1 MLSSFAG
8 SPVWKMSLA
17 IKRPERATWRT
28 VHARQNE
35 DRSGNQEAKKRRSV
49 RDRYEGSAIQEFV
62 RTLGKV
68 DFGNEIILFGSA
80 ILLSVVPIIIL
91 LSSLAS
97 TRIDDD
103 VARNMG
109 LDRRGAQYIAR
120 LFTAPRSA
128 TGVEIA
134 LSLLMALA
142 GTIAAGLS
150 VQEVYEKVF
159 DHEHLKGVK
168 NVGRCIVWVACV
180 GALLVAD
187 AMTYKRIE
195 RLVIGPVLEPI
206 IEVTVLGLFFW
217 WSMHFLLAGRQP
229 WRQLGAPAIATTLY
243 WIVFGILSTLYF
255 SGSVDTDARLYGSIG
270 IVFDLATWF
279 IAVGAVIVLGAATG
293 ATWQHRR
300 RLRSTSPPHRH
311 SR

>member
-1 MLSSFAG
+1 VPDKEKLRADVPG
-8 SPVWKMSLA
+8 STSDPQTPPSEQA
-17 IKRPERATWRT
+17 KR
-28 VHARQNE
+28 AR
-35 DRSGNQEAKKRRSV
+35 RL
-49 RDRYEGSAIQEFV
+49 RDRYEGSAVQEFV

-68 DFGNEIILFGSA
+68 DFGNEVILFGSA

-120 LFTAPRSA
+120 LFTSPRSH
-128 TGVEIA
+128 TGTEIVIGFA
-134 LSLLMALA
+134 MAVA
-142 GTIAAGLS
+142 GTIAVGLS
-150 VQEVYEKVF
+150 VQQVYEKIF
-159 DHEHLKGVK
+159 DQDHRKGVS
-168 NVGRCIVWVACV
+168 NVVRCIVWVVSV

-195 RLVIGPVLEPI
+195 HTGIGAVLEPI
-206 IEVTVLGLFFW
+206 IEVAVLTLFFW
-217 WSMHFLLAGRQP
+217 WSMHFLLAGRRS
-229 WRQLGAPAIATTLY
+229 WRQLRAPAIATSLY
-243 WIVFGILSTLYF
+243 WIVFGIFSSLYF
-255 SGSVDTDARLYGSIG
+255 SGSLDTDARLYGSIG

-279 IAVGAVIVLGAATG
+279 IAVGAVIILGAATG
-293 ATWQHRR
+293 ATWDIRR
-300 RLRSTSPPHRH
+300 

>member
-1 MLSSFAG
+1 VAQG
-8 SPVWKMSLA
+8 DVMSET
-17 IKRPERATWRT
+17 PPSERA
-28 VHARQNE
+28 QKE
-35 DRSGNQEAKKRRSV
+35 RRF
-49 RDRYEGSAIQEFV
+49 RDRYEASAIHDFV

-68 DFGNEIILFGSA
+68 DFGSEIILFGSA

-120 LFTAPRSA
+120 LFTAPRAA
-128 TGVEIA
+128 TGSEIVIGFA
-134 LSLLMALA
+134 MAVA
-142 GTIAAGLS
+142 GTIAVGLS
-150 VQEVYEKVF
+150 VQQIYEKIF
-159 DHEHLKGVK
+159 DHEHRNGVR
-168 NVGRCIVWVACV
+168 NVVRCIVWVVCV

-195 RLVIGPVLEPI
+195 RTGMGSVLEPI
-206 IEVTVLGLFFW
+206 IEVVVLTAFFW
-217 WSMHFLLAGRQP
+217 WSMHFLLGGRRS
-229 WRQLGAPAIATTLY
+229 WSQLRAPAIATTLY
-243 WIVFGILSTLYF
+243 WIMFGIFASLYF

-279 IAVGAVIVLGAATG
+279 IAVGAVIILGAATG
-293 ATWQHRR
+293 ATWQNRR
-300 RLRSTSPPHRH
+300 SP
-311 SR
+311 

>member
-1 MLSSFAG
+1 MPETTDPTPEVEEAPRPDASGSIARTRSSV
-8 SPVWKMSLA
+8 PTK
-17 IKRPERATWRT
+17 PEWW
-28 VHARQNE
+28 H
-35 DRSGNQEAKKRRSV
+35 
-49 RDRYEGSAIQEFV
+49 DRYEGSTLQDFV
-62 RTLGKV
+62 RTLSKV
-68 DFGNEIILFGSA
+68 DFGTEVILFGSA

-109 LDRRGAQYIAR
+109 LDRRGAQYVAR

-128 TGVEIA
+128 SAIEIVI
-134 LSLLMALA
+134 SLGMALA
-142 GTIAAGLS
+142 GTIAVGLS
-150 VQEVYEKVF
+150 VQQVYEKIF
-159 DHEHLKGVK
+159 DQQHVK
-168 NVGRCIVWVACV
+168 SVRNLVRCIVWVVCV

-187 AMTYKRIE
+187 ATTYRRIE
-195 RLVIGPVLEPI
+195 HAPIGSLLEPI
-206 IEVTVLGLFFW
+206 VEVAVLTLFFW
-217 WSMHFLLAGRQP
+217 WSMHFLLAGRRH
-229 WRQLGAPAIATTLY
+229 WDELRASAVATSLY
-243 WIVFGILSTLYF
+243 WIVFGIFSALYF

-279 IAVGAVIVLGAATG
+279 IAVGAVIILGAATG

-300 RLRSTSPPHRH
+300 